1 MSDMSKKIEVATIGY
16 GFHGRDLMTKV
27 IAENPAAQVVGIVD
41 INPERRQLAKEDGYP
56 AYSSPAELLARHQN
70 IQYIAMAVNHPQTVR
85 ALNDLAEAATQ
96 LGLAQQL
103 AVTVE
108 KPIASYLGEAKE
120 AAGILASVFKYGG
133 VFNRLEYP
141 SFRYALGQIA
151 AGAIGDIQAINDVID
166 IWLLPPAL
174 DPWKHLPDPNN
185 TSNTRGNALLN
196 GFHCAGTLAVLV
208 GLPNSI
214 SATIEKKGWY
224 PGMEVDDTVEAQVHF
239 PAFDARYHC
248 EWGASPML
256 RLATQVV
263 GSDQTII
270 FEEWGDVH
278 EWQHG
283 EPAQTIHF
291 DNPPD
296 FAGKHHSGNFNY
308 HHAILQHLVNSDE
321 NPLPHSVE
329 HALEIGLVSQ
339 TIVEATYIS
348 SGRQGDSVTI
358 EETVDGILP
367 MEQLQETARRAVLP
381 LSTRNSLK

>member
-1 MSDMSKKIEVATIGY
+1 MSEKIQTATIGY

-27 IAENPAAQVVGIVD
+27 IAENPLAQVIGIVD
-41 INPERRQLAKEDGYP
+41 INPERRKLAEEDGYP
-56 AYSSPAELLARHQN
+56 AYSSPTELLDHHPD
-70 IQYIAMAVNHPQTVR
+70 IQYVVMAVNHPQTVR
-85 ALNDLAEAATQ
+85 ALNDLAETATQ
-96 LGLAQQL
+96 RGLAKQL
-103 AVTVE
+103 AVTIE

-120 AAGILASVFKYGG
+120 AADILASVFKYGG

-151 AGAIGDIQAINDVID
+151 AGAIGDIQVINDVID

-185 TSNTRGNALLN
+185 PSNTRGNALLN
-196 GFHCAGTLAVLV
+196 GFHCAETLAVLA
-208 GLPNSI
+208 GLPERV
-214 SATIEKKGWY
+214 SATIKKQGWY
-224 PGMEVDDTVEAQVHF
+224 PGMEVDDTVEAQVHY

-263 GSDQTII
+263 GTDKTII

-278 EWQHG
+278 QWQPG
-283 EPAQTIHF
+283 QPAETIHF
-291 DNPPD
+291 ENPSD
-296 FAGKHHSGNFNY
+296 FAGKHRSGNFNY
-308 HHAILQHLVNSDE
+308 HDVILRHLVNPDQ

-329 HALEIGLVSQ
+329 YALAIGFVAQ

-348 SGRQGDSVTI
+348 SDRHGDPVTI
-358 EETVDGILP
+358 EETVNGILSL
-367 MEQLQETARRAVLP
+367 EQLQETARRAVLP